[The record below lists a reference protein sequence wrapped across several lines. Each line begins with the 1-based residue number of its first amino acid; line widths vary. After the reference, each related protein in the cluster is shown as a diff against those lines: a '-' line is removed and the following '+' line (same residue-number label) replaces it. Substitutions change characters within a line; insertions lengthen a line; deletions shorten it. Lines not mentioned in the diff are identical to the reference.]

1 MKQKANFY
9 GQPNRSLAVSFLGY
23 RIQDFNKCNDTGG
36 NIFDEVLI
44 ALKDII
50 CSRYGGEMSWET
62 LYKKCPPQGDIWVNA
77 CAKVG

>member
-1 MKQKANFY
+1 M
-9 GQPNRSLAVSFLGY
+9 
-23 RIQDFNKCNDTGG
+23 CG

-44 ALKDII
+44 ALKGII

>member
-1 MKQKANFY
+1 M
-9 GQPNRSLAVSFLGY
+9 
-23 RIQDFNKCNDTGG
+23 CG

-50 CSRYGGEMSWET
+50 CSRYGGEMSLET